1 MGKLDGKIALI
12 TGGSEGMGFD
22 TAKEFLRE
30 GAFVFITGRRK
41 PQLDKAVAEL
51 GQGAAAI
58 QADAGK
64 LDDLDRMYAEIK
76 QKKGKLDVVFANAGI
91 YEQMPSDKVTEDF
104 YDKCVDINA
113 KGVFFTIQKAIP
125 LMDENGSIILNGS
138 FIGSSGFPGMSVYGG
153 TKAAVRSFART
164 FTAELKGVGPRV
176 NVISPGPID
185 TAGNASSMGSNQQVR
200 DYITNMVP
208 ITRIGKGIEI
218 GKAAVFLASA
228 DSSYV
233 AGVEL
238 FVDGGISAV

>member
-41 PQLDKAVAEL
+41 PELDKAAKEL

-64 LDDLDRMYAEIK
+64 LEDLDRMYAEI
-76 QKKGKLDVVFANAGI
+76 QEKKGKLDVVFANAGI
-91 YEQMPSDKVTEDF
+91 YEQMPYDKVTEDF
-104 YDKCVDINA
+104 YDRCADINA

-125 LMDENGSIILNGS
+125 LMDKNGSIILNGS
-138 FIGSSGFPGMSVYGG
+138 FIGSSGFPGMAVYGA
-153 TKAAVRSFART
+153 TKAAIRSFART

-185 TAGNASSMGSNQQVR
+185 TAGNASTLGSIKEVR
-200 DYITNMVP
+200 DFVTNMVP
-208 ITRIGKGIEI
+208 RTRIGEGADI
-218 GKAAVFLASA
+218 GRAAVFLASD

-238 FVDGGISAV
+238 FVDGGINAI